1 MIIRKG
7 VKKDIPQVLDLIKEL
22 AEFENAPD
30 QVTNTIERLENDGF
44 GNQPVYDLFVAE
56 SENKIIGMAITY
68 FRYSTWKGKNLYIED
83 LIINEKFRREGIGL
97 KVFEELKKFAKNTSC
112 VGISLQVLDW
122 NKIGINF
129 YKKLN
134 MKFDKEWIN
143 CNLNLDEK

>member
-83 LIINEKFRREGIGL
+83 LIINKKFRREGIGL
-97 KVFEELKKFAKNTSC
+97 KIFEELKKFAKNTSC

>member
-44 GNQPVYDLFVAE
+44 GNQPVYNLFVAE

-129 YKKLN
+129 YKKHN

>member
-97 KVFEELKKFAKNTSC
+97 KIFEELKKFAKNRSC

>member
-44 GNQPVYDLFVAE
+44 GNHPVYDLFVAE

>member
-1 MIIRKG
+1 MIVRKG
-7 VKKDIPQVLDLIKEL
+7 IKKDLPEVLELIKEL
-22 AEFENAPD
+22 AKYEKALD
-30 QVTNTIERLENDGF
+30 QVSNSVGRLEEDGF
-44 GNQPVYDLFVAE
+44 GESPVYDLFIAE
-56 SENKIIGMAITY
+56 IDNKIVGMAITF

-97 KVFEELKKFAKNTSC
+97 KIFEELKKFAKNRSC

>member
-83 LIINEKFRREGIGL
+83 LIINKKFRREGIGL
-97 KVFEELKKFAKNTSC
+97 KIFEELKKFAKNTYC

>member
-1 MIIRKG
+1 MIIRKV

>member
-83 LIINEKFRREGIGL
+83 FIINKKFRREGIGL
-97 KVFEELKKFAKNTSC
+97 KIFEELKKFAKNTYC

>member
-134 MKFDKEWIN
+134 MKFDKEWVN

>member
-83 LIINEKFRREGIGL
+83 LIINKKFRRVGIGL
-97 KVFEELKKFAKNTSC
+97 KIFEELKKFAKNTSC

>member
-44 GNQPVYDLFVAE
+44 GNQPVYNLFVAE

-97 KVFEELKKFAKNTSC
+97 KVFEEVKKFAKNTSC

>member
-56 SENKIIGMAITY
+56 LENKIIGMAITY

-83 LIINEKFRREGIGL
+83 LIINKKFRREGIGL
-97 KVFEELKKFAKNTSC
+97 KIFEELKKFAKNTYC

>member
-129 YKKLN
+129 YKKLK

>member
-83 LIINEKFRREGIGL
+83 LIINKKFRREGTGL
-97 KVFEELKKFAKNTSC
+97 KIFEELKKFAKNTYR

>member
-44 GNQPVYDLFVAE
+44 GNQPVYNLFVAE

-97 KVFEELKKFAKNTSC
+97 KIFEELKKFAKNTSC
-112 VGISLQVLDW
+112 VGIALQVLDW

-129 YKKLN
+129 YKKHN
-134 MKFDKEWIN
+134 MKFDNEWIN
-143 CNLNLDEK
+143 CYLNLDEK

>member
-7 VKKDIPQVLDLIKEL
+7 VRKDIPQVLDLIKEL

-134 MKFDKEWIN
+134 MKFDKEWVN

>member
-1 MIIRKG
+1 MIIWKG

-83 LIINEKFRREGIGL
+83 LIINKKFRREGIGI
-97 KVFEELKKFAKNTSC
+97 KIFEELKKFAKNTSC

>member
-30 QVTNTIERLENDGF
+30 QVTNTIKRLENDGF

>member
-83 LIINEKFRREGIGL
+83 LIIKIKSLEEKE
-97 KVFEELKKFAKNTSC
+97 
-112 VGISLQVLDW
+112 
-122 NKIGINF
+122 
-129 YKKLN
+129 
-134 MKFDKEWIN
+134 
-143 CNLNLDEK
+143 

>member
-97 KVFEELKKFAKNTSC
+97 KIFEELKKFAKNTSC